1 MPLAVAFF
9 VAPDVA
15 AATAAARTVTR
26 QRATML
32 RLFIWKPPESGGP
45 VARSAPWQGR
55 EGFGAAQFGT
65 DQLPL
70 VGDPRTVVTELSI
83 PPAGSAGQRGLGQ
96 AERLGGHAARPEL
109 GDEPVAVAAV
119 RGARVLDHVAGGGA
133 GDALEEQRRRVE
145 RDAERLR
152 LLFIGDGRLDRLRAA
167 DDLDAVAAREQVVE
181 RVLLQVRRREP
192 RDERLPRVQEL
203 DRHRLAVGEPEALD
217 NDDCLR
223 RGDVQDPP
231 QPRPGRDDAQLE
243 RPACRPHAA
252 LAHLVAEGADH
263 EALCNL
269 RLVDEGSGSAAP
281 DEVALADQI
290 VQRGPNGQA

>member
-83 PPAGSAGQRGLGQ
+83 PPASGLSGP
-96 AERLGGHAARPEL
+96 ARPRS
-109 GDEPVAVAAV
+109 GRAVGRV
-119 RGARVLDHVAGGGA
+119 RRPPRA
-133 GDALEEQRRRVE
+133 RRR
-145 RDAERLR
+145 AG
-152 LLFIGDGRLDRLRAA
+152 IG
-167 DDLDAVAAREQVVE
+167 
-181 RVLLQVRRREP
+181 
-192 RDERLPRVQEL
+192 
-203 DRHRLAVGEPEALD
+203 
-217 NDDCLR
+217 R
-223 RGDVQDPP
+223 RGT
-231 QPRPGRDDAQLE
+231 
-243 RPACRPHAA
+243 
-252 LAHLVAEGADH
+252 
-263 EALCNL
+263 
-269 RLVDEGSGSAAP
+269 SSS
-281 DEVALADQI
+281 
-290 VQRGPNGQA
+290 